1 MAGSVPFLVAGQ
13 TLPLPSRAVRA
24 HSKAPVKVPFTTQRL
39 PTYCGYS
46 SVNMEKAY
54 EAVAA
59 GKMCVQKA
67 AEEYGVSKP
76 PCMTGY
82 QARWY

>member
-1 MAGSVPFLVAGQ
+1 M
-13 TLPLPSRAVRA
+13 
-24 HSKAPVKVPFTTQRL
+24 
-39 PTYCGYS
+39 
-46 SVNMEKAY
+46 NMEKAY

-67 AEEYGVSKP
+67 AEEYGAPSP

-82 QARWY
+82 QARWH